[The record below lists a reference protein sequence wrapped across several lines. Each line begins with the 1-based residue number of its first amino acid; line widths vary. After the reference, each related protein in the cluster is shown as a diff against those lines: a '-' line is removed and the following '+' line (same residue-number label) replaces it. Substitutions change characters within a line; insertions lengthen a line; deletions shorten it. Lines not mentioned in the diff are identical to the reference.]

1 MLDYW
6 LRKNPIMTHI
16 ATPTHKIMVRA
27 RQILQERLTS
37 TRETPSATRRDF
49 VSRFLEAKE
58 KHPDMLNDRNMM
70 GFIGSNLQAGSDTTA
85 IALRTVL
92 YLVMKDK
99 RIQTRCRK
107 ELDDA
112 NVTYPV
118 DFQQSF
124 SRLPYTDAIIR
135 EALRFHPP
143 FAMLLER
150 FVPSE
155 GLELP
160 DGRKLPDG
168 TVVGTFGYT
177 IHRDK
182 EIFGQDADDFNPDR
196 WLQGSGESDDGFK
209 ARTNAMKALDMSFGH
224 GSRICL
230 GKHIA
235 ELQIYKVIPTLLG
248 MMDVCSP
255 FCLLCCLVLTIFTV
269 RSRKTRE
276 GMGCR
281 GKVLCV
287 AIWYGRN
294 HQMAIRYE
302 LSKFSE
308 W

>member
-1 MLDYW
+1 MPALDYW
-6 LRKNPIMTHI
+6 LRKNPVMTHI

-27 RQILQERLTS
+27 RQILQERVSS
-37 TRETPSATRRDF
+37 TWEKPSATRRDF

-58 KHPDMLNDRNMM
+58 NHPEMLNDRNMM

-92 YLVMKDK
+92 YHTMKDK
-99 RIQTRCRK
+99 QILIRCRK

-112 NVTYPV
+112 KVTYPV
-118 DFQQSF
+118 DFQQAF
-124 SRLPYTDAIIR
+124 SALPYTDAIIK

-150 FVPSE
+150 FVPPE

-160 DGRKLPDG
+160 DGRKLPGG
-168 TVVGTFGYT
+168 TIVGTFGYT
-177 IHRDK
+177 MHRDK

-196 WLQGSGESDDGFK
+196 WLQGPAESDEEFK
-209 ARTNAMKALDMSFGH
+209 ARTKAMKALDMSFGH

-248 MMDVCSP
+248 IMDVSSHLFFSRIYYADCFRS
-255 FCLLCCLVLTIFTV
+255 LT
-269 RSRKTRE
+269 
-276 GMGCR
+276 
-281 GKVLCV
+281 
-287 AIWYGRN
+287 W
-294 HQMAIRYE
+294 
-302 LSKFSE
+302 
-308 W
+308 